1 MTRHFA
7 GAQLGCLHL
16 AGGKVDSWAGMQI
29 RSGAADTCSIAVLAS
44 QGDSEAPG
52 PDVECFSL
60 RRGIQLD
67 PRC

>member
-29 RSGAADTCSIAVLAS
+29 RSGAADTCSIAVLEQAR
-44 QGDSEAPG
+44 EILK
-52 PDVECFSL
+52 PDVDCFSL
-60 RRGIQLD
+60 MSWIQLD